1 MPKIKGVIL
10 EDLVEKDK
18 PDLRTSLYVIL
29 KLMTICCKTDDE
41 VCVPHFDTQMTYLV
55 RKRFIADDEIGN
67 YKLKRAIHEMIDRLD
82 TMNLSISFGC
92 CEDPTV
98 TSIILDK
105 LAKMDPEKIPTD
117 HMSIAVDRAKLSQ
130 QLATALGDC
139 VVDQLDGFLPGTMHP
154 NIMDGHFKIIPMES
168 ETTKMNTPFITTNS
182 DIIFILDINEYL
194 RRTVRASEIRI
205 PEFFL
210 AIRRI
215 SDDISHQLGDT
226 QKFRINI
233 PEIDVQLQKV
243 YYQHIDTMKDL
254 LKEKFNIYKFLPETR
269 TGEEIDVF
277 FRNYAIED
285 ANYYLKNELLLF
297 LNAPNEN
304 LMYDFGRCGDT
315 EVRDAFANTFE
326 YMQRHGRST
335 QANIIYT
342 GRGIEFG
349 DAAPNVDTDKELAPS
364 SNEAR
369 LAADLNGE
377 KVYVAV
383 GRDQIIAGWILL
395 DFMPS
400 IRLIMDDEI
409 DLATL
414 RSKLE
419 DKLIRQIQPAIA
431 QIKSHINFSSQT
443 IPMSPL
449 VMVGWVGL
457 EDFVDQVG
465 DELRDKLKEAGY
477 TTLRSR
483 HQWKEEL
490 LGRLRLTLKTLFVNY
505 AMDSML
511 RVHTF
516 VEN

>member
-1 MPKIKGVIL
+1 MKGVML
-10 EDLVEKDK
+10 EDLVVKDR
-18 PDLRTSLYVIL
+18 PHINSSLHLITRL
-29 KLMTICCKTDDE
+29 LSICCKTNDE
-41 VCVPHFDTQMTYLV
+41 VCVPHFDTQLTHLIRKGLV
-55 RKRFIADDEIGN
+55 VDNEIGN
-67 YKLKRAIHEMIDRLD
+67 HKLKRALYEMIDRLGS
-82 TMNLSISFGC
+82 MNLSISFGC
-92 CEDPTV
+92 CEDLMITN
-98 TSIILDK
+98 IILGK
-105 LAKMDPEKIPTD
+105 LATMDPEKIPTD
-117 HMSIAVDRAKLSQ
+117 HMRIAVDRDSLDK

-139 VVDQLDGFLPGTMHP
+139 VVDRLSGFPPGSMSP
-154 NIMDGHFKIIPMES
+154 NIMDGHVKIIPMER
-168 ETTKMNTPFITTNS
+168 ETTKMNAPFITTNS

-194 RRTVRASEIRI
+194 RRTARKSEIRI

-215 SDDISHQLGDT
+215 IDDISHQLGDT

-297 LNAPNEN
+297 LNASNEN

-315 EVRDAFANTFE
+315 EVRDAFANTFD

-335 QANIIYT
+335 QANIVYT
-342 GRGIEFG
+342 GEGIEFG
-349 DAAPNVDTDKELAPS
+349 DAAPNVDTDKGLAPS

-383 GRDQIIAGWILL
+383 DRDEIIAGWILL
-395 DFMPS
+395 DFMPRFR
-400 IRLIMDDEI
+400 IIMDDET
-409 DLATL
+409 DLA
-414 RSKLE
+414 KME
-419 DKLIRQIQPAIA
+419 DDLIRQIQPAIA
-431 QIKSHINFSSQT
+431 QIKSHINFSSQP
-443 IPMSPL
+443 IPRSPL

-465 DELRDKLKEAGY
+465 EELRDKLKEAGY

-490 LGRLRLTLKTLFVNY
+490 LGRLRLTLKTLFVNC
-505 AMDSML
+505 AKDNNL
-511 RVHTF
+511 RAQIF